1 MDTSDKRLLV
11 IPRMSK
17 EKCKFAG
24 IKISI
29 MEGIMIFLMELLTV
43 IAYFLA
49 LLSPFIF
56 IAWLFIDWRNHKQRE
71 KRWNEAM
78 KKRFDEI
85 QQRRQ

>member
-11 IPRMSK
+11 MPRMSK
-17 EKCKFAG
+17 KKCKFAG

>member
-1 MDTSDKRLLV
+1 M
-11 IPRMSK
+11 
-17 EKCKFAG
+17 
-24 IKISI
+24 
-29 MEGIMIFLMELLTV
+29 MESFMIFLLQALTV
-43 IAYFLA
+43 ISYILA

>member
-11 IPRMSK
+11 MPRMSK

-43 IAYFLA
+43 ITYILA
-49 LLSPFIF
+49 MPSPFIL
-56 IAWLFIDWRNHKQRE
+56 IAWFLSKGIIRSSA
-71 KRWNEAM
+71 KRDGM
-78 KKRFDEI
+78 S
-85 QQRRQ
+85 Q

>member
-1 MDTSDKRLLV
+1 M
-11 IPRMSK
+11 
-17 EKCKFAG
+17 
-24 IKISI
+24 
-29 MEGIMIFLMELLTV
+29 MESFMIFLLQALTV
-43 IAYFLA
+43 IAYILA

-56 IAWLFIDWRNHKQRE
+56 IAWLFIDWRIHKQRE

>member
-1 MDTSDKRLLV
+1 M
-11 IPRMSK
+11 
-17 EKCKFAG
+17 
-24 IKISI
+24 
-29 MEGIMIFLMELLTV
+29 MESVMIFLLQALTV
-43 IAYFLA
+43 IAYILA

-56 IAWLFIDWRNHKQRE
+56 IAWLFIDWRNYKQRE

>member
-1 MDTSDKRLLV
+1 MLV
-11 IPRMSK
+11 KPRMSK
-17 EKCKFAG
+17 KKCKFAG

-43 IAYFLA
+43 IAYFLS

-71 KRWNEAM
+71 KRWNESM
-78 KKRFDEI
+78 RNRYNGM
-85 QQRRQ
+85 QQRR